1 MTSTGFLSVFAPSFA
16 LGGPVL
22 LGLWGVLR
30 SRGQPRAASP
40 SPAWDWKLILA
51 SMLLYALSFS
61 LIFFVQEL
69 FLVLPKAFTPGLRPT
84 LFHNNHNWDGDNP
97 LAKLFQ
103 GTGALATLIL
113 AALCAYW
120 LKRCPPRS
128 ALWRMFALWMVFHG
142 CYQALP
148 QFVVG
153 AIFPGNDV
161 GMAMEYLQWSA
172 ATKTVA
178 ALLAMAL
185 IVWIAVRLLR
195 PLLSLAAQA
204 DEVATPG
211 RRAGFVFR
219 VATLPGLLAL
229 PLIIAM
235 RVPGSLDQVAI
246 VPVAEYVIGL
256 WWMQA
261 AAWFA
266 IPARAGETAPVRSIA
281 VPLLA
286 LIALTLIFHLILRP
300 GIAFY

>member
-30 SRGQPRAASP
+30 GRAQPRATSP

-84 LFHNNHNWDGDNP
+84 LFHNNHHWDGDNP

-103 GTGALATLIL
+103 GTGAMATLL
-113 AALCAYW
+113 VAAACAYW
-120 LKRCPPRS
+120 LKRCPPWS
-128 ALWRMFALWMVFHG
+128 AAWRLFAIWMVFHG
-142 CYQALP
+142 CFQALP

-172 ATKTVA
+172 AIKTVA
-178 ALLAMAL
+178 ALLAMAA
-185 IVWIAVRLLR
+185 IVWIALRLLR
-195 PLLSLAAQA
+195 PLLSLAAQP
-204 DEVATPG
+204 EQIATPG

-219 VATLPGLLAL
+219 IATLPGLLAL
-229 PLIIAM
+229 PLIVAM

-246 VPVAEYVIGL
+246 VPVAEYVIGV

-261 AAWFA
+261 AAWLA
-266 IPARAGETAPVRSIA
+266 IPARAGETASPRSIA
-281 VPLLA
+281 IPLLA
-286 LIALTLIFHLILRP
+286 LIALGLAFHLLLRP
-300 GIAFY
+300 GVAFY

>member
-1 MTSTGFLSVFAPSFA
+1 MTSAGFLSVFAPSFV

-30 SRGQPRAASP
+30 GRAQPRATSP

-84 LFHNNHNWDGDNP
+84 LFHNNHHWDGDNP

-103 GTGALATLIL
+103 GTGAMATLL
-113 AALCAYW
+113 VAAACAYW

-128 ALWRMFALWMVFHG
+128 AAWRLFAIWMVFHG
-142 CYQALP
+142 CFQALP

-172 ATKTVA
+172 AIKTVA
-178 ALLAMAL
+178 ALLAMAA
-185 IVWIAVRLLR
+185 IVWIALRLLR
-195 PLLSLAAQA
+195 PLLSLAAQP
-204 DEVATPG
+204 EQIATPG

-219 VATLPGLLAL
+219 IATLPGLLAL
-229 PLIIAM
+229 PLIVAM

-246 VPVAEYVIGL
+246 VPVAEYVIGV

-261 AAWFA
+261 AAWLA
-266 IPARAGETAPVRSIA
+266 IPARAGETASPRSIA
-281 VPLLA
+281 IPLLA
-286 LIALTLIFHLILRP
+286 LIALGLAFHLLLRP
-300 GIAFY
+300 GVAFY

>member
-30 SRGQPRAASP
+30 GRAQPRATSP

-84 LFHNNHNWDGDNP
+84 LFHNNHHWDGDNP

-103 GTGALATLIL
+103 GTGAVATLL
-113 AALCAYW
+113 VAAACAYW

-128 ALWRMFALWMVFHG
+128 AAWRLFAIWMVFHG
-142 CYQALP
+142 CFQALP

-172 ATKTVA
+172 AIKTVA
-178 ALLAMAL
+178 ALLAMAA
-185 IVWIAVRLLR
+185 IVWIALRLLR
-195 PLLSLAAQA
+195 PLLSLAARPEQI
-204 DEVATPG
+204 ATPG

-229 PLIIAM
+229 PLIVAM

-246 VPVAEYVIGL
+246 VPVAEYVIGV

-261 AAWFA
+261 AAWLA
-266 IPARAGETAPVRSIA
+266 IPARAGETASPRSIA
-281 VPLLA
+281 IPLLA
-286 LIALTLIFHLILRP
+286 LIALGLAFHLLLRP
-300 GIAFY
+300 GVAFY

>member
-22 LGLWGVLR
+22 LGVWGVLR
-30 SRGQPRAASP
+30 GRAQPRATSP

-84 LFHNNHNWDGDNP
+84 LFHNNHHWDGNNP

-103 GTGALATLIL
+103 GTGAVATLL
-113 AALCAYW
+113 VAAACAYW

-128 ALWRMFALWMVFHG
+128 AAWRLFAIWMVFHG
-142 CYQALP
+142 CFQALP

-172 ATKTVA
+172 AIKTVA
-178 ALLAMAL
+178 ALLAMAA
-185 IVWIAVRLLR
+185 IVWIALRLLR
-195 PLLSLAAQA
+195 PLLSLAAQP
-204 DEVATPG
+204 EQIATPG

-229 PLIIAM
+229 PLIVAM

-246 VPVAEYVIGL
+246 VPVAEYVIGV

-261 AAWFA
+261 AAWLA
-266 IPARAGETAPVRSIA
+266 IPARAGETASPRSIA
-281 VPLLA
+281 IPLLA
-286 LIALTLIFHLILRP
+286 LIALGLAFHLLLRP
-300 GIAFY
+300 GVAFY

>member
-1 MTSTGFLSVFAPSFA
+1 MTPIGFLSVFAPVFA
-16 LGGPVL
+16 LGGPLL
-22 LGLWGVLR
+22 LGAYGVWR
-30 SRGQPRAASP
+30 SRGQARPPAASL
-40 SPAWDWKLILA
+40 AWDWTLVVA
-51 SMLLYALSFS
+51 SMLLYALCFS

-84 LFHNNHNWDGDNP
+84 LFHNNHNWDGDHP

-103 GTGALATLIL
+103 GTGALATLIV
-113 AALCAYW
+113 AAACAYW
-120 LKRCPPRS
+120 LRRCPPRS
-128 ALWRMFALWMVFHG
+128 ALWRLFAIWMVFHG

-172 ATKTVA
+172 PTKTVA
-178 ALLAMAL
+178 ALLAMAA

-195 PLLSLAAQA
+195 PLLTLAAQPERIA
-204 DEVATPG
+204 SAG
-211 RRAGFVFR
+211 RRSAFVFQ

-266 IPARAGETAPVRSIA
+266 IPARAGETTAVRSVAI
-281 VPLLA
+281 PLLA
-286 LIALTLIFHLILRP
+286 LIALTLVFHLLLRP

>member
-22 LGLWGVLR
+22 LGVWGVLR
-30 SRGQPRAASP
+30 GRAQPRATSP

-84 LFHNNHNWDGDNP
+84 LFHNNHHWDGDNP

-103 GTGALATLIL
+103 GTGAVATLL
-113 AALCAYW
+113 VAAACAYW

-128 ALWRMFALWMVFHG
+128 AAWRLFAIWMVFHG
-142 CYQALP
+142 CFQALP

-172 ATKTVA
+172 AIKTVA
-178 ALLAMAL
+178 ALLAMAA
-185 IVWIAVRLLR
+185 IVWIALRLLR
-195 PLLSLAAQA
+195 PLLSLAAQP
-204 DEVATPG
+204 EQIATPG

-229 PLIIAM
+229 PLIVAM

-246 VPVAEYVIGL
+246 VPVAEYVIGV

-261 AAWFA
+261 AAWLA
-266 IPARAGETAPVRSIA
+266 IPARAGETASPRSIA
-281 VPLLA
+281 IPLLA
-286 LIALTLIFHLILRP
+286 LIALGLAFHLLLRP
-300 GIAFY
+300 GVAFY